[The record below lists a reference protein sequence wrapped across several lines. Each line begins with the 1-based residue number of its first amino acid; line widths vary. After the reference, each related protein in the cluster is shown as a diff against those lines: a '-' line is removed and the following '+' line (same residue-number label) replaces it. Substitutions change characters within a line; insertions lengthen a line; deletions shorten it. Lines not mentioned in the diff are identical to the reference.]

1 MTSESF
7 NNSETENMPKKKFI
21 AIVDYGMGNL
31 RSVEKGFE
39 KVGQNVVVTN
49 EPKVVLD
56 ADGIVLPGVGAFSD
70 CMRNLKKGKL
80 IDSVIKGIEKG
91 KPYLGICLGLQI
103 LFTESEEFGVCKGL
117 DIIKGKVVRFPEKM
131 KEPVPSL
138 PSGLSLEPS
147 FLKVPHMGWNM
158 IDIKRRPPILD
169 GIPDQSYFY
178 FVHSYYVA
186 PEDKG
191 VIATTTDY
199 GVTFTSMVWKDNIF
213 ATQFH
218 PEKSQE
224 TGLRILKRFG
234 EFVSQDKS

>member
-1 MTSESF
+1 ML
-7 NNSETENMPKKKFI
+7 KKRFI

-31 RSVEKGFE
+31 RSVQKGFE

-49 EPKVVLD
+49 EPKVILD
-56 ADGIVLPGVGAFSD
+56 SDGVVLPGVGAFSD
-70 CMRNLKKGKL
+70 CMKNLKKGAL
-80 IDSVIKGIEKG
+80 IDSVIKSIEKG

-103 LFTESEEFGVCKGL
+103 LFTESEEFGISKGL
-117 DIIKGKVVRFPEKM
+117 DIIKGKVVKFPEKM

-147 FLKVPHMGWNM
+147 ILKVPHMGWNR
-158 IDIKRRPPILD
+158 INIEKRPPVLKD
-169 GIPDQSYFY
+169 IPDQSYFY

-186 PEDKG
+186 PEDND

-199 GVTFTSMVWKDNIF
+199 GITFTSMIWKDNVF

-224 TGLRILKRFG
+224 IGLKILRRFG
-234 EFVSQDKS
+234 ELVS